1 MQGSIAATQAQSFRQ
16 EQLARDG
23 ERPQAA
29 TTASAV
35 GGLAGAARLKAD
47 YKGPLLQYSFVKRGA
62 AGADSPLP
70 ADALPPPGDAIRL
83 SVLPGVAGYLS
94 LYQLGPSGDWQR
106 LFPAAEQ
113 GQLVA
118 ANARQ
123 TIPDS
128 PIIVTTVEQKLR
140 LMLVPVAA
148 QPTAPAPLVVDITIS
163 PNK

>member
-1 MQGSIAATQAQSFRQ
+1 
-16 EQLARDG
+16 
-23 ERPQAA
+23 
-29 TTASAV
+29 
-35 GGLAGAARLKAD
+35 
-47 YKGPLLQYSFVKRGA
+47 
-62 AGADSPLP
+62 
-70 ADALPPPGDAIRL
+70 L

-94 LYQLGPSGDWQR
+94 LYQLDSSGDWTR

-113 GQLVA
+113 GLLVA

-128 PIIVTTVEQKLR
+128 PIIVTNAEQKLR

-148 QPTAPAPLVVDITIS
+148 QPAASAPLVVDFTIA